1 MRLLKRLLKR
11 VPTSPRG
18 VFGALILAPMLY
30 AGFALVASTPARAA
44 GVSGEACRLV
54 SCSFDETTCHLQG
67 GGVGVCCIVCYGYEC
82 DDGTTP
88 SQCRT
93 ECGAQC

>member
-1 MRLLKRLLKR
+1 MRLLKRLLNL
-11 VPTSPRG
+11 VPKSPRG

-44 GVSGEACRLV
+44 GVSGEACHLI
-54 SCSFDETTCHLQG
+54 SCQIEETSCVLDQG
-67 GGVGVCCIVCYGYEC
+67 AGVCCFVCYNYEC
-82 DDGTTP
+82 DDGTTY
-88 SQCRT
+88 SRCQT

>member
-1 MRLLKRLLKR
+1 MRLLKRVLKR

-44 GVSGEACRLV
+44 GVSKEACHAV
-54 SCSFDETTCHLQG
+54 SCTIDESECWMSP
-67 GGVGVCCIVCYGYEC
+67 VGVCCSVCINYEC
-82 DDGTTP
+82 DDGATYALCHTA
-88 SQCRT
+88 
-93 ECGAQC
+93 CGSEPGC

>member
-18 VFGALILAPMLY
+18 VFGALMLAPMLY
-30 AGFALVASTPARAA
+30 AGVALVASTPARAA
-44 GVSGEACRLV
+44 GVSGQACHLNSCQYDEV
-54 SCSFDETTCHLQG
+54 SCQYG
-67 GGVGVCCIVCYGYEC
+67 GPSVGFCCYVCYNYEC
-82 DDGTTP
+82 DDGTTY
-88 SQCRT
+88 SRCQT

>member
-1 MRLLKRLLKR
+1 MRLLKRLLNL

-30 AGFALVASTPARAA
+30 AGVALVASTPARAA
-44 GVSGEACRLV
+44 GVSGEVCQLD
-54 SCSFDETTCHLQG
+54 SCSSDAQTCHEEG
-67 GGVGVCCIVCYGYEC
+67 GGVGVCCLVCYNYVC
-82 DDGTTP
+82 LDGSTY

>member
-1 MRLLKRLLKR
+1 MRLLKRVR
-11 VPTSPRG
+11 TSPRG

-44 GVSGEACRLV
+44 GVSDQACHIE
-54 SCSFDETTCHLQG
+54 SCTVDENTCHEECC
-67 GGVGVCCIVCYGYEC
+67 GVGFCCLACYNYVC
-82 DDGTTP
+82 DDGTIY
-88 SQCRT
+88 SQCRQ